1 MKKCTKCGTEILDDS
16 LFCHKCGNS
25 VTHSDTSTNNV
36 EHRPIPID
44 NINKSVSEDIPMPK
58 LIKCI
63 GFGFLSLILIGS
75 FIIGIQVSFLLG
87 VIIFILC
94 FIFVCGTIFE
104 ISDYRL
110 AKKDFELYK
119 QKKQKEQEEK
129 EKQKIEKEERQK
141 QETMLR
147 IKRSQSNSVPTCPR
161 CGSHS
166 IATVNRGYSIVWGFI
181 GSGKP
186 MNVCQKCGRKWKPG
200 S

>member
-1 MKKCTKCGTEILDDS
+1 MKKCSKCGTEILENS
-16 LFCHKCGNS
+16 LFCHKCGNP
-25 VTHSDTSTNNV
+25 VTHTDTATNDAKYS
-36 EHRPIPID
+36 PTPID
-44 NINKSVSEDIPMPK
+44 NTNKSVSEDVPMPK

-63 GFGFLSLILIGS
+63 GFGFLSLILIAS
-75 FIIGIQVSFLLG
+75 TIIGIQVSFLLG
-87 VIIFILC
+87 VINFVLC
-94 FIFVCGTIFE
+94 FISICGTIFE

-119 QKKQKEQEEK
+119 QKKQKEKELQ
-129 EKQKIEKEERQK
+129 EKQRKEKEEKQK

-147 IKRSQSNSVPTCPR
+147 IKQSQYNSVPTCPR

-200 S
+200 Q